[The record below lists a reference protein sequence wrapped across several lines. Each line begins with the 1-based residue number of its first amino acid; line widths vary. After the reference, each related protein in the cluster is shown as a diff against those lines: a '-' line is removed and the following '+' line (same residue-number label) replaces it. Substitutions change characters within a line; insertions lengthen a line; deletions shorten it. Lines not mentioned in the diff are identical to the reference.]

1 MFVVL
6 LQVYVFPC
14 HISEKLVKWLQRY
27 HYFSIFQD
35 GAWPPSSTSANFN
48 DRRVLEVPGASLC
61 QISSKSLKQFRR
73 YRDFSV
79 LSGSRWPSW
88 IFKLWKSQPLAT
100 SIGTKC
106 IMMQTFVTIGQMVTE
121 ISRFFFHFP
130 KWRPA
135 AIVDFQISFILT
147 TGKLWRSKTHHRAK
161 FHRNRSSNCG
171 DIVIFHFSRWWP
183 ATILDF

>member
-106 IMMQTFVTIGQMVTE
+106 IMMQTFVTIGRSNGYWDIT
-121 ISRFFFHFP
+121 IFFPFS
-130 KWRPA
+130 KMA
-135 AIVDFQISFILT
+135 A
-147 TGKLWRSKTHHRAK
+147 GRHRG
-161 FHRNRSSNCG
+161 FSNF
-171 DIVIFHFSRWWP
+171 VHLNNW
-183 ATILDF
+183 